1 MQKNYDIIIFGATG
15 FTGRLVAEY
24 LQTFTAT
31 DKNLR
36 WAMAGRSIAKL
47 EEVRS
52 LLGIPATVPLI
63 KADASDAAA
72 MSALVKQAKVIITTV
87 GPYQRYGEVLA
98 TACAH
103 EGTDYVEL
111 CGEPAWM
118 AQMIAKLQE
127 PAKASGARIVFSC
140 GFDSIPF
147 DLGVVFLQN
156 EAQKQFH
163 APATKVNGRV
173 RVMKGGVSGGTI
185 ASAIATIEQIA
196 LDPVQGKIMTD
207 PFALTPGFRGPRQP
221 NGSLA
226 AYDPLAQCWT
236 GPFVM
241 AVINTKNV
249 HRTNALL
256 GHAWGTDFTYDE
268 RMTCGDGESGQRRA
282 VKMQRQAKLQT
293 LLLWFRPTRALL
305 RYFVLPKP
313 GEGPTLEQ
321 RTNGSYDLLFIGE
334 AADKKIV
341 KVAVTGDRDPGYGST
356 AKMISQAALCLA
368 QDVDQSTTGNGV
380 WTPGSAMGVTLIQR
394 LEKYAGLTFKV
405 EI

>member
-1 MQKNYDIIIFGATG
+1 MKKIYDVIIFGATG
-15 FTGRLVAEY
+15 FTGRLIAEY
-24 LQTFTAT
+24 LNTLSET
-31 DKNLR
+31 DASLR
-36 WAMAGRSIAKL
+36 WAMAGRSITKL

-52 LLGIPATVPLI
+52 LLGIPASASLI
-63 KADASDAAA
+63 EADASDAQA
-72 MSALVKQAKVIITTV
+72 MSALVKQTKVIITTV
-87 GPYQRYGEVLA
+87 GPYQHYGEVLA
-98 TACAH
+98 TACAQ
-103 EGTDYVEL
+103 EGTDYVDL

-118 AQMIAKLQE
+118 AQMIPKLDS

-147 DLGVVFLQN
+147 DLGVVFLQG
-156 EAQKQFH
+156 EAQRQFN
-163 APATKVNGRV
+163 AAATHVRGRV

-185 ASAIATIEQIA
+185 ASAIATIEKIA
-196 LDPVQGKIMTD
+196 HDPEQQKAMTN

-226 AYDPLAQCWT
+226 AYDVLAQSWT

-256 GHAWGTDFTYDE
+256 GHAWGRDFTYDE
-268 RMTCGDGESGQRRA
+268 RMICGDGAGGKRRA
-282 VKMQRQAKLQT
+282 IKMQRQAKLQNV
-293 LLLWFRPTRALL
+293 LLWFRPTRALL

-321 RTNGSYDLLFIGE
+321 RANGRYDVLFIGE
-334 AADKKIV
+334 TADKQIV
-341 KVAVTGDRDPGYGST
+341 KVSVAGDRDPGYGST
-356 AKMISQAALCLA
+356 AKMITQSALCLV
-368 QDVDQSTTGNGV
+368 QDVDQMMTGGGV
-380 WTPGSAMGVTLIQR
+380 WTPGSAMGVTLIKR

-405 EI
+405 EK

>member
-1 MQKNYDIIIFGATG
+1 MQKNYDIIVFGATG

-24 LQTFTAT
+24 LQALSAT
-31 DKNLR
+31 DNSLR
-36 WAMAGRSIAKL
+36 WAMAGRSLTKL
-47 EEVRS
+47 EQVRS
-52 LLGIPATVPLI
+52 LLGIAASVPLI
-63 KADASDAAA
+63 KADASDAGA
-72 MSALVKQAKVIITTV
+72 MSALVRQTKVIITTV
-87 GPYQRYGEVLA
+87 GPYQQYGDVLA

-103 EGTDYVEL
+103 EGTDYVDL

-118 AQMIAKLQE
+118 AQMIAKLE
-127 PAKASGARIVFSC
+127 GPAKASGARIVFSC

-147 DLGVVFLQN
+147 DLGVLFLQS
-156 EAQKQFH
+156 EAQKQFN
-163 APATKVNGRV
+163 APATHVHGRV

-185 ASAIATIEQIA
+185 ASAIATIEKIA
-196 LDPVQGKIMTD
+196 HDPEQQKAMTN

-226 AYDPLAQCWT
+226 AYDALAQSWT

-256 GHAWGTDFTYDE
+256 GHAWGQDFTYDE
-268 RMTCGDGESGQRRA
+268 RMICGDGASGKRRA
-282 VKMQRQAKLQT
+282 IKMQRQARLQNV
-293 LLLWFRPTRALL
+293 LLWFRPTRALL

-321 RTNGSYDLLFIGE
+321 RTNGRYDVLFIGE
-334 AADKKIV
+334 TADKKIV
-341 KVAVTGDRDPGYGST
+341 KVAVAGDRDPGYGST
-356 AKMISQAALCLA
+356 AKMITQSALCLA
-368 QDVDQSTTGNGV
+368 QDVDHAKTGGGV
-380 WTPGSAMGVTLIQR
+380 WTPGSAMGATLIQR

-405 EI
+405 EN

>member
-1 MQKNYDIIIFGATG
+1 MQKIYDIIVFGATG

-24 LQTFTAT
+24 LHTFSAT

-36 WAMAGRSIAKL
+36 WAMAGRSISKL

-52 LLGIPATVPLI
+52 LLGMPASVPLI
-63 KADASDAAA
+63 KADASDASA
-72 MSALVKQAKVIITTV
+72 MSALVRQTKVIITTV

-98 TACAH
+98 TACAQ
-103 EGTDYVEL
+103 EGTDYVDL

-118 AQMIAKLQE
+118 AQMIRKLE
-127 PAKASGARIVFSC
+127 APAKASGARIVFSC

-156 EAQKQFH
+156 EAQKQFQ
-163 APATKVNGRV
+163 APATHVHGRV

-196 LDPVQGKIMTD
+196 RDPAQGKTMAD
-207 PFALTPGFRGPRQP
+207 PFALTPGFRGPRQA
-221 NGSLA
+221 NGSVA

-256 GHAWGTDFTYDE
+256 GHAWGADFTYDE
-268 RMTCGDGESGQRRA
+268 CMTCGDGAKGKRRA
-282 VKMQRQAKLQT
+282 IKMQRQAKHAKCAVVV
-293 LLLWFRPTRALL
+293 PAYTRL
-305 RYFVLPKP
+305 
-313 GEGPTLEQ
+313 
-321 RTNGSYDLLFIGE
+321 
-334 AADKKIV
+334 
-341 KVAVTGDRDPGYGST
+341 
-356 AKMISQAALCLA
+356 AALFRAA
-368 QDVDQSTTGNGV
+368 Q
-380 WTPGSAMGVTLIQR
+380 
-394 LEKYAGLTFKV
+394 AGARSDSGAAY
-405 EI
+405 

>member
-1 MQKNYDIIIFGATG
+1 MKKIYDVIIFGATG
-15 FTGRLVAEY
+15 FTGRLIAEY
-24 LQTFTAT
+24 LNTLSET
-31 DKNLR
+31 DTSLR
-36 WAMAGRSIAKL
+36 WAMAGRSITKL

-52 LLGIPATVPLI
+52 LLGIPASASLI
-63 KADASDAAA
+63 EADASDAQA
-72 MSALVKQAKVIITTV
+72 MSALVKQTKVIITTV
-87 GPYQRYGEVLA
+87 GPYQHYGEVLA
-98 TACAH
+98 TACAQ
-103 EGTDYVEL
+103 EGTDYVDL

-118 AQMIAKLQE
+118 AQMIPKLDS

-147 DLGVVFLQN
+147 DLGVVFLQG
-156 EAQKQFH
+156 EAQRQFN
-163 APATKVNGRV
+163 AAATHVRGRV

-185 ASAIATIEQIA
+185 ASAIATIEKIA
-196 LDPVQGKIMTD
+196 HDPEQQKAMTN

-226 AYDPLAQCWT
+226 AYDVLAQSWT

-256 GHAWGTDFTYDE
+256 GHAWGRDFTYDE
-268 RMTCGDGESGQRRA
+268 RMICGDGAGGKRRA
-282 VKMQRQAKLQT
+282 IKMQRQAKLQNV
-293 LLLWFRPTRALL
+293 LLWFRPTRALL

-321 RTNGSYDLLFIGE
+321 RANGRYDVLFIGE
-334 AADKKIV
+334 TADKQIV
-341 KVAVTGDRDPGYGST
+341 KVSVAGDRDPGYGST
-356 AKMISQAALCLA
+356 AKMITQSALCLV
-368 QDVDQSTTGNGV
+368 QDVDQMMTGGGV
-380 WTPGSAMGVTLIQR
+380 WTPGSAMGVTLIKR

-405 EI
+405 EK

>member
-1 MQKNYDIIIFGATG
+1 MKKNYDVIIFGATG

-24 LQTFTAT
+24 LHAVSQTDTS
-31 DKNLR
+31 LR
-36 WAMAGRSIAKL
+36 WAMAGRSISKL

-52 LLGIPATVPLI
+52 LLNILASVSLI
-63 KADASDAAA
+63 EADASDAAA

-87 GPYQRYGEVLA
+87 GPYQRYGEALA
-98 TACAH
+98 TACAQ
-103 EGTDYVEL
+103 EGTDYVDL

-118 AQMIAKLQE
+118 AQMIPKLE
-127 PAKASGARIVFSC
+127 GPAKASGARIVFSC

-156 EAQKQFH
+156 EAQKQFG
-163 APATKVNGRV
+163 APATHVHGRV

-185 ASAIATIEQIA
+185 ASAIATIEKIA
-196 LDPVQGKIMTD
+196 QDPEQGKVMTN

-226 AYDPLAQCWT
+226 AYDALAQSWT

-256 GHAWGTDFTYDE
+256 GHAWGRDFTYDE
-268 RMTCGDGESGQRRA
+268 RMICGDGASGKRRA
-282 VKMQRQAKLQT
+282 IKMQRQAKLQNM
-293 LLLWFRPTRALL
+293 LLWFRPTRALL

-313 GEGPTLEQ
+313 GQGPTLEQ
-321 RTNGSYDLLFIGE
+321 RTNGRYDVLFIGE
-334 AADKKIV
+334 TADKKIV
-341 KVAVTGDRDPGYGST
+341 EVSVTGDRDPGYGST
-356 AKMISQAALCLA
+356 AKMIAQSALCLA
-368 QDVDQSTTGNGV
+368 QDVDHAKTGGGV

-394 LEKYAGLTFKV
+394 LEKYAGLTFKL
-405 EI
+405 EN